1 MSEEDDTIYIEM
13 TEDEHDR
20 LIKFVIEA
28 RQSIEWISEELGAVM
43 HKGKSASGA
52 LLAIK
57 SVVDDFEAGAIEQ
70 HISTRAAIEEFRSR
84 LAASMERHQQILD
97 RLSKA

>member
-1 MSEEDDTIYIEM
+1 MSEEDDTIYIQM

-43 HKGKSASGA
+43 HEGKSASGA
-52 LLAIK
+52 LLGIK
-57 SVVDDFEAGAIEQ
+57 SVVDEFEAGANVFEQ
-70 HISTRAAIEEFRSR
+70 RNMAGDVLFRAVRP
-84 LAASMERHQQILD
+84 
-97 RLSKA
+97 